1 MPLEDTGL
9 GHGLSQGLLEN
20 SLTLSEILKDTCL
33 EVASGSVMN
42 FIVLS
47 DGLFMPLS
55 LQMMPL
61 SLFSL
66 RQDYPFVW
74 STCLVSG
81 WASHAWNALSFP
93 LRSLL
98 PGWPLYLTKRL
109 FNPPHCCFPKW
120 FLLWLAL
127 LNGLSLLT
135 GAIKTCCLLYLI
147 KSVLILFT
155 FILLFKVCFKWQRAL
170 TQHNHSN
177 MCQAQPQYINIR
189 CRIQFISPVFSDPR
203 WEQFGVKR

>member
-81 WASHAWNALSFP
+81 
-93 LRSLL
+93 
-98 PGWPLYLTKRL
+98 
-109 FNPPHCCFPKW
+109 
-120 FLLWLAL
+120 
-127 LNGLSLLT
+127 
-135 GAIKTCCLLYLI
+135 
-147 KSVLILFT
+147 
-155 FILLFKVCFKWQRAL
+155 
-170 TQHNHSN
+170 
-177 MCQAQPQYINIR
+177 
-189 CRIQFISPVFSDPR
+189 
-203 WEQFGVKR
+203 

>member
-42 FIVLS
+42 FVVLS

-61 SLFSL
+61 SLFPL

-81 WASHAWNALSFP
+81 
-93 LRSLL
+93 
-98 PGWPLYLTKRL
+98 
-109 FNPPHCCFPKW
+109 
-120 FLLWLAL
+120 
-127 LNGLSLLT
+127 
-135 GAIKTCCLLYLI
+135 
-147 KSVLILFT
+147 
-155 FILLFKVCFKWQRAL
+155 
-170 TQHNHSN
+170 
-177 MCQAQPQYINIR
+177 
-189 CRIQFISPVFSDPR
+189 
-203 WEQFGVKR
+203 